1 MRFQRLICAIASPFL
16 LHSLPGL
23 AGQSASLETVGIYN
37 VQDLSKKT
45 EIISIQ
51 KTSQRLALSC
61 SSKGIV
67 DILSIATPA
76 KPRLL
81 HRLKVADGREISSV
95 AFHPTENLFAVA
107 VIHPD
112 PFTAGSIQLHDADSG
127 QLRTTLTAGVHPD
140 SLAFSPDGRYLVA
153 ANEGEAYRYAGG
165 HYESPEGSVTHVAFG
180 DGLQDPVVTQI
191 SLEDYSDIEGMLH
204 RSHARAFPR
213 EVIGGNSGE
222 ETEVPIRDNTS
233 ANTEPEYVAFSP
245 DSTKA
250 YVSLQENNGILV
262 IDVATASIGKVFG
275 LGMTEHPADI
285 RDDGRVKFSEKL
297 RALREPDGIAVSPD
311 GRFVLTADEGD
322 TDPKASKVLGNKPA
336 GGGRTLSVFD
346 AATGVLIAD
355 TGSQL
360 DQAAHAAG
368 LYPDRRSDNKGSEP
382 ESVVGFEIAG
392 ELHAA
397 VALERANAIALV
409 SLVEPERPR
418 VISVEPVGPQAGS
431 GTQYAPEGLAHYEH
445 DGRHYVYSANE
456 KSGTLTVMQVR
467 TSDP

>member
-1 MRFQRLICAIASPFL
+1 MRFQRLICTIIAPFL
-16 LHSLPGL
+16 FYPLPGL

-37 VQDLSKKT
+37 VQDLGKKA
-45 EIISIQ
+45 EIVSIQ
-51 KTSQRLALSC
+51 KTSRRMALSC

-81 HRLKVADGREISSV
+81 HRLKVTDGRELSSV

-127 QLRTTLTAGVHPD
+127 EVLTTLAAGIHPD

-153 ANEGEAYRYAGG
+153 ANEGEAYRYAGR

-191 SLEDYSDIEGMLH
+191 ALEDYSDIEGMLH
-204 RSHARAFPR
+204 RSHGRTFPR
-213 EVIGGNSGE
+213 DVIGGNSDE
-222 ETEVPIRDNTS
+222 ETEVPIRDNTP
-233 ANTEPEYVAFSP
+233 AHTEPEYVAFSP
-245 DSTKA
+245 DSSKA

-262 IDVATASIGKVFG
+262 IDAATASIEKVFG

-285 RDDGRVKFSEKL
+285 RDDGRVKFSKTL

-346 AATGVLIAD
+346 AVTGALIAD

-360 DQAAHAAG
+360 DEMAHAAG
-368 LYPDRRSDNKGSEP
+368 LYPDGRSDNKGSEP

-409 SLVEPERPR
+409 SLAEPERPR
-418 VISVEPVGPQAGS
+418 VIGVEPVGPEAGS

-445 DGRHYVYSANE
+445 DGQHYIYSANE

-467 TSDP
+467 TSSR